1 MDTDLQGELEAAP
14 PAERPRSKVAL
25 VMASITGAAA
35 VGLTVVSWPFVA
47 PAFRK
52 VCLPYVPATTEQ
64 VMNVLRVLKG
74 RSGPL
79 VDLGSGDG
87 RIVIAAAA
95 VGFRSVG
102 VELNPWLVLY
112 SRLWA
117 RREGLAANAAF
128 QRADLFSLDL
138 SRYQN
143 VVVFGV
149 RQMMPRLEI
158 KLAHQLSATGCVIA
172 CRFPLPT
179 WRPSYVVGDG
189 QDAVWVYFRQ
199 TGDEDAPEPVRR
211 SSAGRS

>member
-1 MDTDLQGELEAAP
+1 MDELQAATAP
-14 PAERPRSKVAL
+14 SAPTEERPRSRVAL
-25 VMASITGAAA
+25 VLASVTGVAA
-35 VGLTVVSWPFVA
+35 VGLTAVSWPFVA

-64 VMNVLRVLKG
+64 VTNVLRALKG

-102 VELNPWLVLY
+102 VELNPWLVLF

-117 RREGLAANAAF
+117 RREGLSPMASF
-128 QRADLFSLDL
+128 RRADLFSQDL
-138 SRYQN
+138 TQYQN
-143 VVVFGV
+143 VVIFGV
-149 RQMMPRLEI
+149 KQMMPRLEI
-158 KLAHQLSATGCVIA
+158 KLAQQLPVTGCVIA

-179 WRPSYVVGDG
+179 WRPSYVIGEG
-189 QDAVWVYFRQ
+189 ADAVWVYFRP
-199 TGDEDAPEPVRR
+199 GMEDEELPP
-211 SSAGRS
+211 SPPPPGRER

>member
-87 RIVIAAAA
+87 RIVSLHRSGGEAVTPYALTAWVAAGWVWPCYDGVAAAQETVRYTVMKRRPGRISHLLPHSIA
-95 VGFRSVG
+95 LETLSHTQTAEEILADSEGDAHSLGKRVSV
-102 VELNPWLVLY
+102 
-112 SRLWA
+112 
-117 RREGLAANAAF
+117 
-128 QRADLFSLDL
+128 
-138 SRYQN
+138 
-143 VVVFGV
+143 
-149 RQMMPRLEI
+149 
-158 KLAHQLSATGCVIA
+158 
-172 CRFPLPT
+172 
-179 WRPSYVVGDG
+179 
-189 QDAVWVYFRQ
+189 
-199 TGDEDAPEPVRR
+199 
-211 SSAGRS
+211 